1 MARPTIPAHVFDS
14 LARLTAMRDSK
25 ARAAARL
32 VMVDG
37 LTQKQAAALQGI
49 AQQTV
54 SAACMR
60 LWLTRADALRATR

>member
-1 MARPTIPAHVFDS
+1 MPRPTVPDHIFDS
-14 LARLTAMRDSK
+14 LARLTRMRDSK

-32 VMVDG
+32 VLVQG
-37 LTQKQAAALQGI
+37 LTQKAAAQQLGL

-60 LWLTRADALRATR
+60 LWLVRADAIRASR

>member
-1 MARPTIPAHVFDS
+1 MARPTIPSHVFDS
-14 LARLTAMRDSK
+14 LARLTSMRDSK
-25 ARAAARL
+25 ACAAARM

-37 LTQKQAAALQGI
+37 RTQTDAAAQLGI

-60 LWLTRADALRATR
+60 LWLTRADAIRAAR